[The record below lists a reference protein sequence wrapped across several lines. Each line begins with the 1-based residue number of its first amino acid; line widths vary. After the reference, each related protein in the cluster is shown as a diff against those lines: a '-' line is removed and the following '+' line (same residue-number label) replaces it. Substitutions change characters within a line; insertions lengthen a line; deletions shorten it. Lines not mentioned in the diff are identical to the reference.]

1 MVSKTDRTRL
11 YSQLL
16 AAASLPLLLI
26 LVWWLHDSLA
36 YVRSTTPTGVGIFW
50 SGSEVTLN
58 LRLGCPPNE
67 NLSAWGP
74 CWDDAARDAAQ
85 QWNAVG
91 ARFTFRI
98 QSPSQPAEPTCS
110 GANADHINTVVWADT
125 NCGMAF
131 GNDTLAITQSWFHST
146 GELVDSDVL
155 FNTTHSWS
163 TYSGPQRFGVVD
175 FHRVA
180 IHEFGH
186 VLGLGHPDEHG
197 QSVSAIMN
205 SKTGNIDRLQTDD
218 INGTR
223 AIYGSASTGST
234 RTSALGIPG
243 PGSTQSGVG
252 VISGWKC
259 RANGRLTVRFD
270 GGPAIPLVYGSE
282 RPDVRNNGACLENGH
297 DNVGFVA
304 IWNWGRLAK
313 GRHTAVVYDNGTE
326 FARST
331 FTVVTTGVEFLS
343 GVTGSGTATLSNG
356 QRATLMWSE
365 ASQSFVA
372 TEFTASR
379 GSGGSD
385 DHGDTRQEAT
395 AVSLPSDTLGRLE
408 ARSDEDYFRLSV
420 PRSGTLTVETT
431 GSTDTHG
438 TLYTAS
444 GGSLVSNDDSGS
456 GTNFRIVRS
465 VSAGTYYVRVSGSA
479 NARTGSYTLR
489 VSFTAAGGGGG
500 NSLNDLLGTWRFTF
514 TIISTFTDIYRL
526 SRIDTSTGT
535 PLIAG
540 TNEYGDPVVA
550 GRIQDVNPGNPLPYE
565 FALLEPSDFLIC
577 RFFVFNKT
585 GNNSVEGLYFQIDVR
600 NGVCGTAASDISN
613 PSPMTGIRTSRSTS
627 SIREQSTPRDTVLGQ
642 QNAELQSLVETT
654 TLGLSSPDEATSAA
668 IRDMIS
674 VLSST
679 LD

>member
-1 MVSKTDRTRL
+1 MVSKTDRTRR
-11 YSQLL
+11 YSRLL

-26 LVWWLHDSLA
+26 LVWWLYDSLA

-50 SGSEVTLN
+50 PASEATLN
-58 LRLGCPPNE
+58 LRLGCPPNG

-110 GANADHINTVVWADT
+110 GANADRINTVVWADT

-131 GNDTLAITQSWFHST
+131 GNDTLAITQSWFYST

-155 FNTTHSWS
+155 FDTNKDWT
-163 TYSGPQRFGVVD
+163 TYSGLQRPYAID

-197 QSVSAIMN
+197 QVVDAIMN

-223 AIYGSASTGST
+223 AIYGSTSTGAT

-243 PGSTQSGVG
+243 PGTTQSGVG

-270 GGPAIPLVYGSE
+270 GGPAIPLVYGSQ
-282 RPDVRNNGACLENGH
+282 RSDVRDNGACLENDH

-313 GRHTAVVYDNGTE
+313 GRHTAVVYDNGIE

-356 QRATLMWSE
+356 QRATLTWSE

-372 TEFTASR
+372 TEFTAPSR
-379 GSGGSD
+379 
-385 DHGDTRQEAT
+385 
-395 AVSLPSDTLGRLE
+395 
-408 ARSDEDYFRLSV
+408 
-420 PRSGTLTVETT
+420 ETT
-431 GSTDTHG
+431 PP
-438 TLYTAS
+438 
-444 GGSLVSNDDSGS
+444 
-456 GTNFRIVRS
+456 
-465 VSAGTYYVRVSGSA
+465 VSGV
-479 NARTGSYTLR
+479 GQ
-489 VSFTAAGGGGG
+489 F
-500 NSLNDLLGTWRFTF
+500 LGTWRFTNSHTTQTYRF
-514 TIISTFTDIYRL
+514 PRVETCRGDAPTQCVYDDSQGAGLGTFST
-526 SRIDTSTGT
+526 TGT
-535 PLIAG
+535 SLD
-540 TNEYGDPVVA
+540 EYS
-550 GRIQDVNPGNPLPYE
+550 Y
-565 FALLEPSDFLIC
+565 ALAHPDGAIC
-577 RFFVFNKT
+577 RFYFLYEPAGNTVRGHYGYGFGSCTSNSATDSIAEDIVLKRYSTT
-585 GNNSVEGLYFQIDVR
+585 GR
-600 NGVCGTAASDISN
+600 RISQ
-613 PSPMTGIRTSRSTS
+613 STS
-627 SIREQSTPRDTVLGQ
+627 QAFSLEVEEERE
-642 QNAELQSLVETT
+642 AEEDVTQEDIEDVEM
-654 TLGLSSPDEATSAA
+654 A
-668 IRDMIS
+668 IKH
-674 VLSST
+674 L
-679 LD
+679 LDGIGHIGSGRP